1 MTKWA
6 RFLNVSQSGYYT
18 WKKEEPRRKAAA
30 AVYRERVRK
39 LFFEHQKAYGPD
51 RLCGFLRRAGCKA
64 SYPKVQRI
72 MAEEGL
78 VSIHCRRRCRSLTN
92 SAKSRGDDLKNL
104 TKDVE
109 ITVPF
114 QVLSSDISYIRTGE
128 GFLYLCQIR
137 DVVSGVVLSS
147 GSSDRMKAE
156 LVEETIRK
164 TLKSWPIP
172 PGSIFHSDRGSQYTS
187 GKVMSLLE
195 KSGLRQS
202 FSRVGMPGD
211 NSWSESFFANLK
223 KEAVHWVHFAT
234 RQEARQAMFAY
245 IDGFYNTKRVQKRL
259 GYLSPLQW
267 LDQWHTQLYER
278 VA

>member
-1 MTKWA
+1 MAKWA
-6 RFLNVSQSGYYT
+6 KFLKVSQSGYYT
-18 WKKEEPRRKAAA
+18 WKNEEAARKAAVSA
-30 AVYRERVRK
+30 YRERVRK
-39 LFFEHQKAYGPD
+39 LFFDHHETYGPE
-51 RLCGFLRRAGCKA
+51 RLCGFLRKAGYRA

-92 SAKSRGDDLKNL
+92 STKSRGDGYKNL
-104 TKDVE
+104 TKGLE
-109 ITVPF
+109 IAIPF
-114 QVLSSDISYIRTGE
+114 QVLSSDISYIRTRE

-137 DVVSGVVLSS
+137 DVVSGIILSS
-147 GSSDRMKAE
+147 SSSDQMKAE
-156 LVEETIRK
+156 LVEKAIQKALRN
-164 TLKSWPIP
+164 WRIP
-172 PGSIFHSDRGSQYTS
+172 PGCIFHSDRGSQYTS

-211 NSWSESFFANLK
+211 NAWSESFFANLK

-234 RQEARQAMFAY
+234 REEAQQALFAY

-267 LDQWHTQLYER
+267 LDQWYAQLHRR

>member
-1 MTKWA
+1 MSKWA

-18 WKKEEPRRKAAA
+18 WKNEEADRKAAA
-30 AVYRERVRK
+30 SAFREKLRK
-39 LFFEHQKAYGPD
+39 LFFDHREAYGPD
-51 RLCGFLRRAGCKA
+51 RLCGFLRVAGCKA

-78 VSIHCRRRCRSLTN
+78 VSIHCRRRRRSLTN
-92 SAKSRGDDLKNL
+92 SVKSRGDGFKNL
-104 TKDVE
+104 TKDME
-109 ITVPF
+109 IAAPF

-137 DVVSGVVLSS
+137 DVMSGVILSS
-147 GSSDRMKAE
+147 GSSERMKAE
-156 LVEETIRK
+156 LVETTIRK
-164 TLKSWPIP
+164 ALKNWAIP

-187 GKVMSLLE
+187 GKVTSLLE
-195 KSGLRQS
+195 KNGLHQS

-211 NSWSESFFANLK
+211 NAWSESFFANLK
-223 KEAVHWVHFAT
+223 KEAVHWVHFST
-234 RQEARQAMFAY
+234 REEARQAMFAY
-245 IDGFYNTKRVQKRL
+245 IDGFYNTKRIQKRL

-267 LDQWHTQLYER
+267 LELWYTQLHES